1 MLLGALSL
9 LLDMRFQLFILSIA
23 RQSPLKIRSIWN
35 VSVIFNTCPD
45 RIQFQASFH
54 RSIFYILYLNC
65 IIKRYFKYIAVILG
79 SSQMLLS
86 LEIKLTLSET
96 FRKVSVWNLCWNT
109 LGGVAGCEWQEE
121 NAQCQRQSHWE
132 KLSSWKK
139 KELFTLLT

>member
-23 RQSPLKIRSIWN
+23 LQSPLKIRSIWN

-45 RIQFQASFH
+45 RIQFQESFH
-54 RSIFYILYLNC
+54 QVYSTYYLNC

-79 SSQMLLS
+79 SYQMFLS
-86 LEIKLTLSET
+86 LKIKLTLSEM

-132 KLSSWKK
+132 KLSS
-139 KELFTLLT
+139 